1 MPAIILNGKLP
12 VPPGKVESLLQVLK
26 CFDVF
31 IVTYPEYEALA
42 RALAVNA
49 SRICIAPEPSR
60 YVINTTTTR
69 RLHFTPISEVL
80 KFLRQCSVPDTEF
93 DAWSTDGGVRELH
106 PGATNQWITLHAALR
121 GSFSRELRATG
132 RPYIARARLDKPPLS
147 QLTSIAPDHP
157 AIGHLL
163 ETNVVYADSDRVFAA
178 QSGTFLHVMDAF
190 LPDLLFHYLRQP
202 SGAPRKPTD
211 VELKSHRAR
220 LNDSL
225 NITRVSKGKA
235 PRGCRHSSTA
245 WGVTDRLKNEDAF
258 AYHVTMSQTPSYDA
272 IRCVPGWWLA

>member
-1 MPAIILNGKLP
+1 MSPCVYTCFLSSLWTVLLPQARWRACSVHLLCAGFVHDAEGYDGWPASPVLRRNLKEMLPLLSPPLAFSPSLCSSSAGGKLPAIILNGKLP

-93 DAWSTDGGVRELH
+93 DAWSTDGGVSEMH
-106 PGATNQWITLHAALR
+106 HGAINQWITLHAALR
-121 GSFSRELRATG
+121 GSFVIFS
-132 RPYIARARLDKPPLS
+132 
-147 QLTSIAPDHP
+147 
-157 AIGHLL
+157 
-163 ETNVVYADSDRVFAA
+163 
-178 QSGTFLHVMDAF
+178 
-190 LPDLLFHYLRQP
+190 
-202 SGAPRKPTD
+202 
-211 VELKSHRAR
+211 
-220 LNDSL
+220 
-225 NITRVSKGKA
+225 RVSRHRPPIHCTRA
-235 PRGCRHSSTA
+235 P
-245 WGVTDRLKNEDAF
+245 
-258 AYHVTMSQTPSYDA
+258 
-272 IRCVPGWWLA
+272 

>member
-1 MPAIILNGKLP
+1 M
-12 VPPGKVESLLQVLK
+12 
-26 CFDVF
+26 
-31 IVTYPEYEALA
+31 
-42 RALAVNA
+42 
-49 SRICIAPEPSR
+49 
-60 YVINTTTTR
+60 
-69 RLHFTPISEVL
+69 
-80 KFLRQCSVPDTEF
+80 PDTEF

-190 LPDLLFHYLRQP
+190 LPDLLFHYLHQP

-211 VELKSHRAR
+211 GKLKSHRAR

-225 NITRVSKGKA
+225 NIIRVSKGRV
-235 PRGCRHSSTA
+235 PRGCRHSRTV
-245 WGVTDRLKNEDAF
+245 WGIRDRLKNEDQDAF